1 MILEERVCTD
11 QGPNS
16 REVRQGSANLTID
29 LRYLGESHI
38 RLIGART
45 GKIYR
50 FSSSE
55 QIQPVDL
62 RDANFL
68 LACNLFTI
76 A

>member
-1 MILEERVCTD
+1 VILEERVCTD
-11 QGPNS
+11 Q
-16 REVRQGSANLTID
+16 RQNPCGTGQGKENMSID
-29 LRYLGESHI
+29 LRYVGDSHI

-50 FSSSE
+50 FSFSE
-55 QIQPVDL
+55 PVQPVDL

-68 LACNLFTI
+68 LTCNLFTI

>member
-1 MILEERVCTD
+1 MLLEERVCSD
-11 QGPNS
+11 QRPSSFGAGQS
-16 REVRQGSANLTID
+16 RASMSID
-29 LRYLGESHI
+29 LRYVGESHI

-50 FSSSE
+50 FSFSE
-55 QIQPVDL
+55 PVQPVDL